1 MSKIPEWVVIERGDL
16 DFSYSRSAGPGGQ
29 NVNKLNTRVTVFFDV
44 TKSPK
49 LTHKQ
54 KLLIL
59 ERLKTRVNK
68 QGVVRVVS
76 QRYRT
81 QKANRKAAVERLEQL
96 INEAIKPI
104 SERKMTSVP
113 YFIRKRRLQEK
124 KQHSLLKKQRSMKD
138 FLSE

>member
-1 MSKIPEWVVIERGDL
+1 MSKIPEWIVIEREDL

-29 NVNKLNTRVTVFFDV
+29 NVNKLNTRVTVFFDAA
-44 TKSPK
+44 KSPK
-49 LTHKQ
+49 LTHEQ

-59 ERLKTRVNK
+59 KRLETRVNK
-68 QGVVRVVS
+68 KGVLRVVS

-104 SERKMTSVP
+104 SERKMTGIP
-113 YFIRKRRLQEK
+113 CRIQKRRLEEK
-124 KQHSLLKKQRSMKD
+124 KQHGLLKKQRSMKD
-138 FLSE
+138 FLSK